1 MTGTTAARI
10 AKRFVGLPLEQRRQ
24 FLDRLRQDG
33 KDFSLLPVPVSRHD
47 VTTIPLSFAQ
57 QRLLFL
63 WQLDPTSDAYKMTA
77 GLRLHGELK
86 QAALLRSFDYLI
98 QRHEVLRTVF
108 RTDGEQPA
116 QVVLGEQTLA
126 LEKVDLSGLPAD
138 ERETRLAAQVANAT
152 GQPFDLRQGPLLR
165 AHLFRLADDEHV
177 LVVCMHHIVSDGWS
191 MDVMIQEFVQCYQAF
206 SEGREPGLAELPLQY
221 ADYAIWQRAWLEAG
235 EGERQLGYWHAQL
248 GDEHPLL
255 DAARDFPR
263 PVSQSFRGEHV
274 RFDFG
279 AGLSARLNAFG
290 RAHGMSL
297 FMLVLAGFSLFLSRK
312 AGQRDIRIGVPNA
325 NRGRAETE
333 GLIGFFINTQVLCCQ
348 VDESGSYLDLLAC
361 IREASFGAQAHQDV
375 PFEQLVDLLAPERSL
390 GHNPLFQAKFN
401 QNVVLKSGLALQLPG
416 LAVSEY
422 PLHNEGAHFDLALDI
437 TDDGTLIHGDLS
449 FASDLYLRS
458 TVEGFVAQ
466 LLELF
471 TALLDAPQ
479 APLHS
484 LGALA
489 LPPVAEQR
497 EPAPQVLQRWDR
509 QVASQP
515 DALAARCLDRTLS
528 FKTLDQDANR
538 LARQLVASGVGVG
551 EPVAVLLERSLEW
564 LTAVLAIFKA
574 GAMYM
579 PLDVKAPDARL
590 GQMLRNADARV
601 LLGASQDPRLD
612 TLAVGNCR
620 ALAYDP
626 THWKGQPDS
635 NPGIQLVAEAPAYVI
650 HTSGSTGQPKGVLV
664 SHGALGSYVGGLLER
679 LDLVPDASMALVSTI
694 AADLGHTVLFGAL
707 CSGRTL
713 HVLPET
719 LGFDPDGFADYMA
732 RHQVGVLKIVPGHLA
747 ALLQAARPADVL
759 PQHALIVGGEACS
772 PSLVQQVRQLKP
784 GCRIINHYGPSET
797 TVGVLSHEVQSI
809 DPGCPVPVGA
819 PLPGARVYVLDDVLN
834 PVDQQVAGEL
844 YIGGDSVALGYL
856 GQPALTAER
865 FVPDPFAGVGARV
878 YRSGDRMRR
887 TRQGPLEFIGRA
899 DDQVKVRGYR
909 VEPAE
914 VARLLLGL
922 DYVAEAAVLPQ
933 PLDSDDS
940 RLQLVAYCV
949 AAAGKAL
956 SVDSLREQ
964 LAARLPEYLVP
975 AQILLLERL
984 PLTANGKLDK
994 RALPKPGAVTQR
1006 YTAPVGEVEEILAGV
1021 WADVLKLKRVGT
1033 TDNFFELG
1041 GDSILSLQII
1051 ARAKRQGLKLS
1062 PKQLFEKQTISQLAT
1077 VAKLIQKK
1085 PAAAVE
1091 QVSGT
1096 LPLLPIQ
1103 ARFFALEI
1111 PERHH
1116 WNQSVMLKPGTLLQ
1130 AAPLHAALN
1139 ALIEQHD
1146 ALRLGFSQYDGQWQ
1160 ASFNPLKTQ
1169 DVLWTHELDTADR
1182 LTELADEAQRSLD
1195 LKNGPLLRAVLI
1207 NLPEGEQ
1214 RLLLVIHH
1222 LVVDGVSWRVL
1233 LEDLQQ
1239 AYTAAVAGTALTL
1252 PVKTSSL
1259 KAWAERLQVYAG
1271 SDALIAERDYWLQVA
1286 QGAEQ
1291 PLPRDNPQG
1300 SQRNRDAAH
1309 AESRLSKDLTHKLLK
1324 VAPAAYRTQVN
1335 DLLLAALAEVL
1346 CQWSG
1351 QPSVLVQL
1359 EGHGREDLSDDLDL
1373 SRTVGWFSS
1382 LFPVRLTPQS
1392 EPGASLC
1399 HIKEQL
1405 RAVPNKGIGYG
1416 VLRYLGD
1423 PAFARQLAALPQAR
1437 VTFNYLGQ
1445 FDGSFAD
1452 KALLMPSADST
1463 GVALS
1468 QDGPLGNWLGI
1479 NGQVFDGQL
1488 QLNWTYSREVYR
1500 ADTVETLARRYEQAL
1515 TALIEHCLAGPQG
1528 ATPSDFPLAALSQ
1541 QQLDRLPIR
1550 LSAVEDIYPLAP
1562 MQQGMLFHSLFE
1574 RQAGNY
1580 VNQLRVDVSGLDV
1593 PQFRRAWQDAVDA
1606 HEVLRSAFVSH
1617 GEQAL
1622 QVVLRKA
1629 ELSFVEIDAREHP
1642 AGWLDD
1648 WARTDREQ
1656 GFDLAAAPL
1665 LRLALLRVDDR
1676 THHLVYTSH
1685 HILMDGWSSSRLLG
1699 EVLQRYSG
1707 HAPVQQAG
1715 RYRDYI
1721 QWLQGQDAVVSEQ
1734 FWSAQLAQ
1742 LDEPMRLAQAFGA
1755 VTGDAATGGAG
1766 YGDYLQLIDTEAT
1779 RRLNEFAREQR
1790 VTLNTLVQSAWLLVL
1805 QRYTGQSSV
1814 TFGATV
1820 AGRPADLPG
1829 VEEQLG
1835 LFINTLPVIASPR
1848 PEQAVCDWL
1857 QQVQAKNLAL
1867 REHEHTPLYDIQR
1880 WAGRSGE
1887 ALFDNI
1893 LVFENYPVS
1902 EALQQAPAG
1911 LSFSGLHNQEQAHY
1925 PLTLVVEA
1933 ADVLSVR
1940 FSYDRR
1946 HFSVEGVTQLASHF
1960 DHLLQT
1966 MSISPS
1972 TMLGELA
1979 LPSAGSR
1986 TPEAFPTERCAHQLI
2001 EAQAARRP
2009 QATALSFAGQ
2019 SLSYEQLNRRA
2030 NRLAHELRELGVGP
2044 DVRVGLAVAR
2054 GFEMIIGLLAI
2065 LKAGGAYVPL
2075 DPDSPA
2081 ERLSYLLEDSGIG
2094 LLLTEPEVQV
2104 RLTIPA
2110 HIQCLDLSAERSG
2123 YSVDNPANLTAADN
2137 LAYVIYTSGS
2147 TGKPKGTLLTQH
2159 NLMRLFAATDDWFR
2173 FDEQDVWTLFHSY
2186 AFDFS
2191 VWEIF
2196 GALLHGGRL
2205 VIVPRDVTRAPDDF
2219 HALLVQEKVTVLN
2232 QTPSA
2237 FRQLMPVA
2245 CASEAGL
2252 ALRAVIFG
2260 GEALDVPGLR
2270 PWFERFGDRQPQL
2283 VNMYGITETTVH
2295 VSYRP
2300 LSLADTERAAS
2311 PIGAAIPDLSWYVLD
2326 ADFNPVAQGCS
2337 GELHIGHAGLA
2348 RGYHQRAALTAE
2360 RFVPDPF
2367 SKEGGRL
2374 YRTGDLARY
2383 RGDGLIDY
2391 AGRIDHQVKIRGFRI
2406 ELGEIEARLKA
2417 HPEVREAVVLAL
2429 DGQLAA
2435 YVVPGGQGTGGS
2447 GLVRGDVISNDT
2459 DVVDVPPS
2467 SRTSGTPPGPLPQ
2480 GVSFDPQDLRDQLK
2494 TYLKQSLPDYMVPAH
2509 LILLDE
2515 LPLTGNGKLDRKA
2528 LPAPDASPS
2537 QVRYVA
2543 PQTELQRQLA
2553 AIWAEVL
2560 KVEQVG
2566 LDDNFFELGGH
2577 SLLAVQMLAR
2587 VREQLQHEVS
2597 LKDLFERPSLAAFSE
2612 TVEQKTGESGLAQDE
2627 LTKSLEALKRLSAEE
2642 IDNLIA

>member
-1 MTGTTAARI
+1 MNWRESDMDTSAAERI
-10 AKRFVGLPLEQRRQ
+10 AKRFVGLPVEQRRQ
-24 FLDRLRQDG
+24 ILDKMRETGQSFR
-33 KDFSLLPVPVSRHD
+33 LLPIARTRHEQAH
-47 VTTIPLSFAQ
+47 IPLSYAQ
-57 QRLLFL
+57 QRMLFL
-63 WQLDPTSDAYKMTA
+63 WQLEPGNIAYNVPLA
-77 GLRLHGELK
+77 VRLEGPLDR
-86 QAALLRSFDYLI
+86 AALAQALDLLL
-98 QRHEVLRTVF
+98 QRHETLRTRFVS
-108 RTDGEQPA
+108 TDGEFHQEILQHA
-116 QVVLGEQTLA
+116 QTTLEFTHA
-126 LEKVDLSGLPAD
+126 EPAD
-138 ERETRLAAQVANAT
+138 IEALVRAELQT
-152 GQPFDLRQGPLLR
+152 PFDLLGGAPLR
-165 AHLFRLADDEHV
+165 VRLFQLAETEHV
-177 LVVCMHHIVSDGWS
+177 LTLCLHHVVSDGWS
-191 MDVMIQEFVQCYQAF
+191 GELLIREFVQLYQAQVT
-206 SEGREPGLAELPLQY
+206 GRDAQLPTLAVQY

-235 EGERQLGYWHAQL
+235 EGERQLEYWKRQL

-255 DAARDFPR
+255 ELPLDHARPQQPSYRGATLRFEVPDA
-263 PVSQSFRGEHV
+263 
-274 RFDFG
+274 
-279 AGLSARLNAFG
+279 LSAQLKTLARHNG
-290 RAHGMSL
+290 QTL
-297 FMLVLAGFSLFLSRK
+297 FMLTLAALAVVLSRFS
-312 AGQRDIRIGVPNA
+312 GQADIRIGAPNA
-325 NRGRAETE
+325 GRTRSELE
-333 GLIGFFINTQVLCCQ
+333 GLIGFFVNTQVLRVQ
-348 VDESGSYLDLLAC
+348 VDERQTFAGLL
-361 IREASFGAQAHQDV
+361 EQVKDVVTGAQSHQEL
-375 PFEQLVDLLAPERSL
+375 PFEHLVDALAPERNL
-390 GHNPLFQAKFN
+390 GHNPLFQFKIN
-401 QNVVLKSGLALQLPG
+401 QHVYSAEQTDVSRERLAGLSVSGFSTAT
-416 LAVSEY
+416 AD
-422 PLHNEGAHFDLALDI
+422 ARFDLAFDFSDI
-437 TDDGTLIHGDLS
+437 PSGLRGYFTYATDLFEAATVERVAAS
-449 FASDLYLRS
+449 FHEILAAMAAHANERIADHPLRS
-458 TVEGFVAQ
+458 PTVIEHQTGFAGQNFLDLWQQGLSAGRGKVAVRAGQQTLDFEQ
-466 LLELF
+466 LEQRSNQLARYLQAQGVGAAM
-471 TALLDAPQ
+471 TVALCQERTPEWVISLLAVLKLGAVYLPLDTRQPAERLRQLTKDSAAVLVIHAAGDQQ
-479 APLHS
+479 AAS
-484 LGALA
+484 LGVC
-489 LPPVAEQR
+489 P
-497 EPAPQVLQRWDR
+497 
-509 QVASQP
+509 
-515 DALAARCLDRTLS
+515 
-528 FKTLDQDANR
+528 
-538 LARQLVASGVGVG
+538 
-551 EPVAVLLERSLEW
+551 
-564 LTAVLAIFKA
+564 
-574 GAMYM
+574 M
-579 PLDVKAPDARL
+579 
-590 GQMLRNADARV
+590 
-601 LLGASQDPRLD
+601 
-612 TLAVGNCR
+612 
-620 ALAYDP
+620 LAYDDSLWSEVDDSP
-626 THWKGQPDS
+626 LGVEVAAGQP
-635 NPGIQLVAEAPAYVI
+635 AYI
-650 HTSGSTGQPKGVLV
+650 IYTSGSTGQPKGVV
-664 SHGALGSYVGGLLER
+664 ISHGALANYLQGVLQR
-679 LDLVPDASMALVSTI
+679 LALDADASMAMVSTV
-694 AADLGHTVLFGAL
+694 AADLGHTLLFGAL
-707 CSGRTL
+707 ASGRTL
-713 HVLPET
+713 HLLSHEQA
-719 LGFDPDGFADYMA
+719 FDPDGFAAYMA
-732 RHQVGVLKIVPGHLA
+732 EHQVQVLKIVPSHLQG
-747 ALLQAARPADVL
+747 LLQAAAPADVL
-759 PQHALIVGGEACS
+759 PGQLLILGGESSSWALIE
-772 PSLVQQVRQLKP
+772 QVRALKP
-784 GCRIINHYGPSET
+784 GCRILNHYGPTES
-797 TVGVLSHEVQSI
+797 TVGILTHEVGEKLAAWRS
-809 DPGCPVPVGA
+809 VPVGQ
-819 PLPGARVYVLDDVLN
+819 PLANARARVLDAWLN
-834 PVDQQVAGEL
+834 PVAEGVAGEL
-844 YIGGDSVALGYL
+844 YLGGRGLAQGYL
-856 GQPALTAER
+856 NRAAMTAER
-865 FVPDPFAGVGARV
+865 FVPDPQADGERL
-878 YRSGDRMRR
+878 YRTGDRARLA
-887 TRQGPLEFIGRA
+887 GNVLEYLGRA
-899 DDQVKVRGYR
+899 DDQVKIRGYR
-909 VEPAE
+909 VEPGE
-914 VARLLLGL
+914 VGRTLQTL
-922 DYVAEAAVLPQ
+922 DDVAEAVVLAQ

-949 AAAGKAL
+949 AAAGKVL
-956 SVDSLREQ
+956 NVESLREQ
-964 LAARLPEYLVP
+964 LAARLPEYLLP

-1006 YTAPVGEVEEILAGV
+1006 YTAPVGETEEILASV
-1021 WADVLKLKRVGT
+1021 WADVLKLERVGT

-1062 PKQLFEKQTISQLAT
+1062 PKQLFEKQTIAQLAT

-1091 QVSGT
+1091 QVGGS

-1103 ARFFALEI
+1103 ARFFELEI
-1111 PERHH
+1111 PERQH

-1146 ALRLGFSQYDGQWQ
+1146 ALRLGFSQHDGQWQ

-1169 DVLWTHELDTADR
+1169 DVLWTHELDTAER

-1207 NLPEGEQ
+1207 NLPEGDQ

-1239 AYTAAVAGTALTL
+1239 AYAAAVAGTALTL

-1259 KAWAERLQVYAG
+1259 KAWAERLQAYAG
-1271 SDALIAERDYWLQVA
+1271 SDTLIAERDYWLQVA

-1392 EPGASLC
+1392 EPGKSLC

-1416 VLRYLGD
+1416 VLRYLGE
-1423 PAFARQLAALPQAR
+1423 PAFARQMAALPQAR

-1468 QDGPLGNWLGI
+1468 PDGPLGNWLGI

-1500 ADTVETLARRYEQAL
+1500 ADTVETLASRYEQAL

-1580 VNQLRVDVSGLDV
+1580 VNQLRVDVSGLDI

-1699 EVLQRYSG
+1699 EGLQRYSG

-1734 FWSAQLAQ
+1734 FWTAQLAQ
-1742 LDEPMRLAQAFGA
+1742 LDEPTRLAQAFGA
-1755 VTGDAATGGAG
+1755 ATGDAATGGAG

-1848 PEQAVCDWL
+1848 PEQAVCDWV

-1867 REHEHTPLYDIQR
+1867 REHEHTPLYEIQR

-1911 LSFSGLHNQEQAHY
+1911 LSFCGLRNQEQAHY

-1933 ADVLSVR
+1933 VDVLSVR

-1946 HFSVEGVTQLASHF
+1946 HFSVEGVAQLASHF

-1966 MSISPS
+1966 MSVSPS
-1972 TMLGELA
+1972 TALGELA
-1979 LPSAGSR
+1979 LPSSGSR

-2001 EAQAARRP
+2001 ESQAARRP
-2009 QATALSFAGQ
+2009 QAIALSFEGQ
-2019 SLSYEQLNRRA
+2019 SLSYQQLNGRA

-2044 DVRVGLAVAR
+2044 EVRVGLAVAR

-2094 LLLTEPEVQV
+2094 LLLTQPRVQA

-2123 YSVDNPANLTAADN
+2123 YSVDNLTNLTTADN

-2159 NLMRLFAATDDWFR
+2159 NLMRLFAATNDWFR

-2205 VIVPRDVTRAPDDF
+2205 VIVPRDVTRAPEDF

-2245 CASEAGL
+2245 CGSEAGL
-2252 ALRAVIFG
+2252 ALRTVIFG

-2367 SKEGGRL
+2367 SQEGGRL

-2429 DGQLAA
+2429 DGQLVA
-2435 YVVPGGQGTGGS
+2435 YFCGSGPGGS
-2447 GLVRGDVISNDT
+2447 GV
-2459 DVVDVPPS
+2459 
-2467 SRTSGTPPGPLPQ
+2467 
-2480 GVSFDPQDLRDQLK
+2480 DPQIWRDQLK

-2528 LPAPDASPS
+2528 LPAPDASQS
-2537 QVRYVA
+2537 RVRYVA

-2597 LKDLFERPSLAAFSE
+2597 LKDLFERASLAAFSE
-2612 TVEQKTGESGLAQDE
+2612 TVGQKTGESGLAQDE